1 MASRVIAQMIISG
14 AQIVSR
20 AFITAYQQALRNA
33 KAGGGAA
40 AAGGATG
47 VVRRRLATDEALK
60 ILNLERSEL
69 TAEAVQKVCDDAAGA
84 VAVSRCLIVLPAVL
98 TQRYDRLYESNSPT
112 KGGSFYLQSK
122 VFRSR
127 EALLAELDDI
137 AKGKKDGEIPK
148 QEGSADAD

>member
-1 MASRVIAQMIISG
+1 MASRIIAQMIVSG

-40 AAGGATG
+40 AAGSATG

-60 ILNLERSEL
+60 ILNMERSEL
-69 TAEAVQKVCDDAAGA
+69 TAEAVQK
-84 VAVSRCLIVLPAVL
+84 
-98 TQRYDRLYESNSPT
+98 RYDRLYESNSPT
-112 KGGSFYLQSK
+112 NGGSFYLQSK

-137 AKGKKDGEIPK
+137 AKGKKDDEIPK
-148 QEGSADAD
+148 QEGSADADAAADSSDPSKQQK

>member
-69 TAEAVQKVCDDAAGA
+69 TAEAVQK
-84 VAVSRCLIVLPAVL
+84 
-98 TQRYDRLYESNSPT
+98 RYDRLYESNSPT

-148 QEGSADAD
+148 QEGSADADAAADSSDPSKQQK